1 MRPNSLVA
9 VSVLA
14 LVASLTLA
22 PASALAFPH
31 QQDAA
36 TQAADADHAAKMA
49 KEHQHD
55 TAAAS
60 PATVPEPAQAVNAH
74 EVVYATLDGVAVK
87 GYLARPAAAETEK
100 PLPALIVIQEWW
112 GLNDN
117 IRAMARRLAGE
128 GYLVLAVD
136 LYEGKVATTP
146 DEAMAAMQSA
156 MAKPARLTEN
166 LRQAQGYLT
175 TQGKATKI
183 GVVGWCFGGGW
194 SLETALAV
202 PDGIDAAAKSYG
214 RPQTDPKVLA
224 ALKAPLLGLF
234 GGQDQGIPVD
244 GVRQMEHELVRL
256 GKNVTI
262 VVYPDAGH
270 AFANPTGTG
279 YLAGPATD
287 AWARP
292 PPSSLSTS
300 RTDRRPEARRSR
312 VPPVLEPARLLHRL
326 RRGLPALRLAAERLP
341 VRRESG
347 TAGAGEDR
355 RPPAARKDG
364 PGRQERHG
372 DRRPAEEP

>member
-14 LVASLTLA
+14 LAATLTLA
-22 PASALAFPH
+22 PASARAFAHP
-31 QQDAA
+31 QDAA

-55 TAAAS
+55 TTAAS
-60 PATVPEPAQAVNAH
+60 PATVPEPAQPVVTE
-74 EVVYATLDGVAVK
+74 EVAYAKLDGTSVK
-87 GYLARPAAAETEK
+87 GYLARPAAAADTGK

-156 MAKPARLTEN
+156 MEKPARLTEN

-202 PDGIDAAAKSYG
+202 PDGIDAAVMYYG
-214 RPQTDPKVLA
+214 RTQTDPKVLA

-244 GVRQMEHELVRL
+244 GVRQMEHELVKL

-262 VVYPDAGH
+262 VVYPEAGH
-270 AFANPTGTG
+270 AFANPTGTR
-279 YLAGPATD
+279 YFAGPAAD
-287 AWARP
+287 AWAK
-292 PPSSLSTS
+292 TVAFF
-300 RTDRRPEARRSR
+300 ARY
-312 VPPVLEPARLLHRL
+312 L
-326 RRGLPALRLAAERLP
+326 
-341 VRRESG
+341 
-347 TAGAGEDR
+347 
-355 RPPAARKDG
+355 KN
-364 PGRQERHG
+364 
-372 DRRPAEEP
+372 